1 MGHRKQR
8 KRERRANQRDG
19 WPAQGYALQDPG
31 DDPVPFAPAFA
42 PPDDLFN
49 PWGERGSLLGRAPAK
64 ACGQCREF
72 IEDRDGGRGSCLHPG
87 SGIAFPWTD
96 TPGCDFHAPRRR

>member
-1 MGHRKQR
+1 MGHRKAR
-8 KRERRANQRDG
+8 KRDRRTAQKFGFDLP
-19 WPAQGYALQDPG
+19 PAAFADPG
-31 DDPVPFAPAFA
+31 DDPAGIAALLTPGDDMLAP
-42 PPDDLFN
+42 
-49 PWGERGSLLGRAPAK
+49 WEERGSLLGRVAVK

-96 TPGCDFHAPRRR
+96 TPACDFYAPRRR

>member
-8 KRERRANQRDG
+8 KRDRRTTQRGG
-19 WPAQGYALQDPG
+19 WEPAPFTLPDPG
-31 DDPVPFAPAFA
+31 DDPAGYAPLLGRGDDMFAP
-42 PPDDLFN
+42 
-49 PWGERGSLLGRAPAK
+49 WEERGSLLGRAPVK

-96 TPGCDFHAPRRR
+96 TPGCDFHTPRRR